1 MKKKVIP
8 IALVGL
14 SATLLMSC
22 GGNQQPKENKNA
34 TPDAIPAF
42 ELSNLDTTVTPCNN
56 FYQYAAGG
64 WIAANP
70 VPSTESRWGSFNVLF
85 EENNEKLR
93 GLLESAMEKENA
105 AKGSIEQLVGDFY
118 YAAMDSNM
126 VEDLGMKPI
135 VPELEAI
142 DQLKSSEDLIAL
154 LAAYKRVGGPAL
166 FGFYVGQDSK
176 NSDAYISY
184 ISQSGLGMP
193 DRDYYLAEDERSKSV
208 REAYIQH
215 VQKMFMLIGEDEN
228 TATQSAE
235 TVMRIETKLAEN
247 SMTRTERRDVEKTYN
262 KLSIAGL
269 DSLTSNIKWAD
280 FFAKMQVAGVNE
292 VVVGQ
297 PEFLAFADQLISD
310 VSIEDWKT
318 YLRWHITDEAAPYL
332 SSDFVEQNFDFYGR
346 TLSGRKELKP
356 RWKRAMSAVNGYLGE
371 PLGKLFVEQYFPES
385 SKQKVATMVE
395 NLRSVY
401 KERVKN
407 LEWMSDA
414 TKAKAIEKLDAFKYK
429 IGYPDKWEDYSN
441 VDIQR
446 DAYVQNLKNVS
457 RFAFEDMISKLGK
470 EVDRDEWFMT
480 PQTVNAYYSSSR
492 NEIVFPAGILQPP
505 FYNKDADDPINYGGI
520 GAVIGHEFTHGFD
533 DQGSKFDAS
542 GNLNNWWTEED
553 RKRFDERAQVVVE
566 QFNGYEPIDSMH
578 INGQLTLGE
587 NLADLGG
594 LTLAYYAMEKAYE
607 GKEKPAPIDG
617 FTYQQRFF
625 LGWVNVWKNSITEEE
640 LRRRI
645 ITDPHSPGEYRV
657 IGPLA
662 NMQEFAN
669 AFGCSDTDPMMRSKD
684 ERAVVW

>member
-1 MKKKVIP
+1 
-8 IALVGL
+8 
-14 SATLLMSC
+14 
-22 GGNQQPKENKNA
+22 
-34 TPDAIPAF
+34 
-42 ELSNLDTTVTPCNN
+42 
-56 FYQYAAGG
+56 
-64 WIAANP
+64 
-70 VPSTESRWGSFNVLF
+70 
-85 EENNEKLR
+85 
-93 GLLESAMEKENA
+93 
-105 AKGSIEQLVGDFY
+105 
-118 YAAMDSNM
+118 
-126 VEDLGMKPI
+126 
-135 VPELEAI
+135 
-142 DQLKSSEDLIAL
+142 
-154 LAAYKRVGGPAL
+154 
-166 FGFYVGQDSK
+166 
-176 NSDAYISY
+176 
-184 ISQSGLGMP
+184 
-193 DRDYYLAEDERSKSV
+193 
-208 REAYIQH
+208 
-215 VQKMFMLIGEDEN
+215 
-228 TATQSAE
+228 
-235 TVMRIETKLAEN
+235 
-247 SMTRTERRDVEKTYN
+247 
-262 KLSIAGL
+262 
-269 DSLTSNIKWAD
+269 
-280 FFAKMQVAGVNE
+280 MQVAGVNE